1 MFPVRSV
8 SCQPFQTPSPS
19 NADLCLAESLIRR
32 KFQRTNAVE
41 VDGSDET
48 FRKPSIPASATRVS
62 TEQRPS
68 FTHRRRST
76 LRDNARVPSGPR
88 EPPSPAKR
96 SVTMCTMCYGMGRV
110 DRVADFIDRVASGTS
125 STRAPSSMTDTTNN
139 AHSFLADS
147 TTEPFYSKSSFAD
160 PSSSASIYD
169 ASYPTTPA
177 ANTFDFIPTVNFD
190 DFQNSIAS
198 YGGTSP
204 LLSDFPEFP
213 TVGSGRTMPKE
224 GNSSGGAQVSRPPM
238 PKLEPREEP
247 GMGRSASLRTRLTAA
262 PGAKQSGAK
271 ESAVASPPAN
281 SLSLRAKRQSA
292 APQGPPAF
300 NPAPPPAGVGSRAPR
315 KSIGPGVIATMM
327 EGRKTSQPISAEA
340 PFKPSHTQTGSMNK
354 ASRRITMQPTVSTGA
369 EPRISTL
376 TATTQSRANK
386 VKSLQAPPRDSEPGT
401 PSGRSASKGNQGRS
415 QTPSSSGSKR
425 QSTAS
430 GRASG
435 LGARTISPTDA
446 RRLKRLSMMQA
457 PPMPTNLS
465 LTKDYPMPERPVP
478 QEDFPPLK
486 LELPRFT
493 QASPSLIPRKTSSA
507 TPTSARASPELRGS
521 HAAAPG
527 GGVTLSTKS
536 SFSSLLNLSGSTSRL
551 PTPKTRNVHSSSA
564 QYGEDEEI
572 VPPVPAIPKA
582 FESPRE
588 NDQVFFANN
597 SKADYD
603 REAPS
608 SGKLPK
614 PNRDANPQ
622 SRRKASSD
630 STRAHQRMNT
640 FENIEKSVNVT
651 SNSERT
657 INMAAPKQP
666 RQQQQQQPYD
676 NNGRKNSNLQPL
688 RLPPLNLM
696 PINATKAAG
705 YQRPSQDGERPD
717 EFTIAQTPEPKRIAK
732 TPSTPMTAS
741 KATFYRR
748 QDEES
753 TKANAIRSASSH
765 FALRDLTQ
773 RDDSTSRFFDDSEID
788 LAGMGSLA
796 IPAARQRNAI
806 TPFSS
811 GSLPKA
817 SGEFIRQ
824 QVRASG
830 DDDVYS
836 RGRFE
841 GFQIQGG
848 KPQGPRPSRSGET
861 TSATTSATPTSLDS
875 PAVEGSQPSGK
886 KENGGSAIRRK
897 LSMGWHRASSK
908 ATNSLSDHKSSP
920 AQDESASEHEKAE
933 KQKKRASQMP
943 PPKLP
948 ASATWAA
955 EIPSLPVTNSARGSL
970 DSARGKIPAPVDSK
984 LSPQKRIIDGER
996 STPASKTKSMHN
1008 EQPQP
1013 VNTANRASSWGQI
1026 GTVTRST
1033 TKAPAVK
1040 PRNVSSTSSLTVKA
1054 KDKDDL
1060 AADEEM
1066 RRLSQKR
1073 RDVDSAA
1080 KESEEL
1086 KRRAVARSAMTPE
1099 SVLHDRNCTLN
1110 IFERGEI
1117 MDYGKDGVYFTGN
1130 KNARKIIGALTPSP
1144 QPSSSDKDKAGNYG
1158 YDDERGDYNIVM
1170 GDHLA
1175 YRYEVVDLLGKGSF
1189 GQVVR
1194 CVDHKDGGVVA
1205 VKIIRN
1211 KKRFHQQAL
1220 VEVGILGRLRDWVS
1234 RSNAEL
1240 MRMFTDMYRRIL
1252 KELKRRFPSPHPST
1266 SARICA
1272 L

>member
-1 MFPVRSV
+1 
-8 SCQPFQTPSPS
+8 
-19 NADLCLAESLIRR
+19 
-32 KFQRTNAVE
+32 
-41 VDGSDET
+41 
-48 FRKPSIPASATRVS
+48 
-62 TEQRPS
+62 
-68 FTHRRRST
+68 
-76 LRDNARVPSGPR
+76 
-88 EPPSPAKR
+88 
-96 SVTMCTMCYGMGRV
+96 
-110 DRVADFIDRVASGTS
+110 
-125 STRAPSSMTDTTNN
+125 MTDTTNN
-139 AHSFLADS
+139 AHSFLDD
-147 TTEPFYSKSSFAD
+147 TTNEPFYSKSSFAD
-160 PSSSASIYD
+160 PSSTASNHD

-177 ANTFDFIPTVNFD
+177 SNTFDFVPTVNFD

-198 YGGTSP
+198 YGGGASP

-213 TVGSGRTMPKE
+213 TVGSGRAMPKE
-224 GNSSGGAQVSRPPM
+224 SNSNSNSSAGVHPNRPPV

-247 GMGRSASLRTRLTAA
+247 SVGRSGSLRKRLSAA
-262 PGAKQSGAK
+262 PGPKQGVNQLGGK
-271 ESAVASPPAN
+271 ESAVASPPAH
-281 SLSLRAKRQSA
+281 SLSLRSKRQSA
-292 APQGPPAF
+292 VPQGPPPF
-300 NPAPPPAGVGSRAPR
+300 NPAPPPVGAGSRAPR
-315 KSIGPGVIATMM
+315 KSLGPGVIATMM
-327 EGRKTSQPISAEA
+327 EGRKTSQPLSGDA
-340 PFKPSHTQTGSMNK
+340 PFKPNAGQTGIANK
-354 ASRRITMQPTVSTGA
+354 ASRRITMQPSVSTGA
-369 EPRISTL
+369 ESRISTL

-386 VKSLQAPPRDSEPGT
+386 VKSLQAPPRETEPGT
-401 PSGRSASKGNQGRS
+401 PNGRNVSKGTQNRS

-465 LTKDYPMPERPVP
+465 LTKDHPMPERPAPQVP

-493 QASPSLIPRKTSSA
+493 QASPSLIPRKTNSV
-507 TPTSARASPELRGS
+507 TPTSARGSPELRGPELRGS
-521 HAAAPG
+521 HVAAPG

-564 QYGEDEEI
+564 QYGEDDEV

-588 NDQVFFANN
+588 NDQVFFANP
-597 SKADYD
+597 SKEDHD
-603 REAPS
+603 REALPA
-608 SGKLPK
+608 GKLPK
-614 PNRDANPQ
+614 PNRDTNLQ
-622 SRRKASSD
+622 NRRKPSSD
-630 STRAHQRMNT
+630 STRTHQRMNT
-640 FENIEKSVNVT
+640 FENIERSVNMT
-651 SNSERT
+651 
-657 INMAAPKQP
+657 APKP
-666 RQQQQQQPYD
+666 ARQQQQQFD

-696 PINATKAAG
+696 PINAAKSG
-705 YQRPSQDGERPD
+705 NHRSSQDGERPD
-717 EFTIAQTPEPKRIAK
+717 DFTTAQTPEPKRTAK

-748 QDEES
+748 QEEDAA
-753 TKANAIRSASSH
+753 KPNAIRSASSH
-765 FALRDLTQ
+765 FALRDMMQ
-773 RDDSTSRFFDDSEID
+773 RDDSASRFFDDSELD
-788 LAGMGSLA
+788 LAGMGLP
-796 IPAARQRNAI
+796 IPSARQRNAI
-806 TPFSS
+806 TPFAS

-824 QVRASG
+824 RVRASG
-830 DDDVYS
+830 DDDDYS
-836 RGRFE
+836 VGRFE
-841 GFQIQGG
+841 GFQMQGG
-848 KPQGPRPSRSGET
+848 KPQGPRPSRSGTNASTKTSET
-861 TSATTSATPTSLDS
+861 QTSLES
-875 PAVEGSQPSGK
+875 PAVDSNSSGGK

-908 ATNSLSDHKSSP
+908 ATSSLSDQKSSP
-920 AQDESASEHEKAE
+920 AQDESASASEQEKND

-948 ASATWAA
+948 ASATWTGDV
-955 EIPSLPVTNSARGSL
+955 PSLPSTNSARASL
-970 DSARGKIPAPVDSK
+970 DSARGKVAAPVDHK
-984 LSPQKRIIDGER
+984 ASPQKRLIDGER
-996 STPASKTKSMHN
+996 STPAAKTKSMHG

-1033 TKAPAVK
+1033 KAPTAK
-1040 PRNVSSTSSLTVKA
+1040 PRNVSSTSSFAAKP

-1073 RDVDSAA
+1073 RDVDAAA

-1086 KRRAVARSAMTPE
+1086 KRRAVPRSAMTPE
-1099 SVLHDRNCTLN
+1099 NVLHDRNCTLN

-1130 KNARKIIGALTPSP
+1130 KNARKIIGTLTPSP

-1175 YRYEVVDLLGKGSF
+1175 YRYEVIDLLGKGSF

-1234 RSNAEL
+1234 WE
-1240 MRMFTDMYRRIL
+1240 
-1252 KELKRRFPSPHPST
+1252 
-1266 SARICA
+1266 
-1272 L
+1272 

>member
-1 MFPVRSV
+1 MH
-8 SCQPFQTPSPS
+8 
-19 NADLCLAESLIRR
+19 
-32 KFQRTNAVE
+32 
-41 VDGSDET
+41 
-48 FRKPSIPASATRVS
+48 SANNV
-62 TEQRPS
+62 
-68 FTHRRRST
+68 HH
-76 LRDNARVPSGPR
+76 
-88 EPPSPAKR
+88 
-96 SVTMCTMCYGMGRV
+96 
-110 DRVADFIDRVASGTS
+110 RVASGS
-125 STRAPSSMTDTTNN
+125 FSARAPSSVTNTTNN
-139 AHSFLADS
+139 AHSFLAGTPS
-147 TTEPFYSKSSFAD
+147 EPFFSKSSFAD
-160 PSSSASIYD
+160 PSTTSNHD

-177 ANTFDFIPTVNFD
+177 TNNFDFIPTVNFD
-190 DFQNSIAS
+190 DLHNSIAK
-198 YGGTSP
+198 YGGASP
-204 LLSDFPEFP
+204 LLSDFPDIP
-213 TVGSGRTMPKE
+213 TFGSGRAMPKE
-224 GNSSGGAQVSRPPM
+224 SNNSAGAHPNRPPV
-238 PKLEPREEP
+238 PKLEPREDS
-247 GMGRSASLRTRLTAA
+247 GIGRSGSLRSRLNTA
-262 PGAKQSGAK
+262 GAKQGASQPGGK
-271 ESAVASPPAN
+271 ESTAASSPAN

-292 APQGPPAF
+292 APQGPPTF
-300 NPAPPPAGVGSRAPR
+300 NPAPPPVGAGSRPR
-315 KSIGPGVIATMM
+315 KSLGPGVIASMM
-327 EGRKTSQPISAEA
+327 EGRRTSQHISAEPA
-340 PFKPSHTQTGSMNK
+340 FKSNPGQTGIGNK
-354 ASRRITMQPTVSTGA
+354 AARRITMQPPASAGA
-369 EPRISTL
+369 EPRVSTL

-386 VKSLQAPPRDSEPGT
+386 VKSLQAPPREADPGT
-401 PSGRSASKGNQGRS
+401 PGGRPVSKGTQNRS

-425 QSTAS
+425 QSTVS

-446 RRLKRLSMMQA
+446 RRLKRISMMQA
-457 PPMPTNLS
+457 PPMPTSFSLS
-465 LTKDYPMPERPVP
+465 KDYPMPERNIP
-478 QEDFPPLK
+478 QEDSPPLK

-493 QASPSLIPRKTSSA
+493 QASPSLIPRKTSSV
-507 TPTSARASPELRGS
+507 TPTSARASPEVRGA

-536 SFSSLLNLSGSTSRL
+536 SFSSLLNLNGSTSRL

-564 QYGEDEEI
+564 QYGEEDEA

-588 NDQVFFANN
+588 NDQVFFANT
-597 SKADYD
+597 SKSEYD
-603 REAPS
+603 RDVPFPAR
-608 SGKLPK
+608 LPK
-614 PNRDANPQ
+614 P
-622 SRRKASSD
+622 SREPTSQDRRRPSAD

-640 FENIEKSVNVT
+640 IENIERSVNMT
-651 SNSERT
+651 
-657 INMAAPKQP
+657 APKP
-666 RQQQQQQPYD
+666 TRQQQFD

-696 PINATKAAG
+696 PIDASKSSG
-705 YQRPSQDGERPD
+705 YHRPSQDAERPED
-717 EFTIAQTPEPKRIAK
+717 FTISQTPEPKRIAK

-748 QDEES
+748 QDEEM
-753 TKANAIRSASSH
+753 TKPKPIRSASSH
-765 FALRDLTQ
+765 FALRDMMQ
-773 RDDSTSRFFDDSEID
+773 RDDSASRFFDDTELD
-788 LAGMGSLA
+788 LAGMGL
-796 IPAARQRNAI
+796 PVPPARQRNAI

-824 QVRASG
+824 RVRASG
-830 DDDVYS
+830 DDDDYAA
-836 RGRFE
+836 GRFE

-848 KPQGPRPSRSGET
+848 KPLGPRPSRAGTNASAKTSET
-861 TSATTSATPTSLDS
+861 QTSLESPVVDS
-875 PAVEGSQPSGK
+875 SHSSGK
-886 KENGGSAIRRK
+886 KDNGGSAIRRK

-920 AQDESASEHEKAE
+920 PQDESASEQEKAN
-933 KQKKRASQMP
+933 KQKKKRASEMP

-948 ASATWAA
+948 ASATWAG
-955 EIPSLPVTNSARGSL
+955 ELPSLPAINNTRTSL
-970 DSARGKIPAPVDSK
+970 DSMRGKVAAPGDSK
-984 LSPQKRIIDGER
+984 LSPPKRSVDTER
-996 STPASKTKSMHN
+996 TTPAAKTKSMHS

-1026 GTVTRST
+1026 GTITRST
-1033 TKAPAVK
+1033 NTKVAQ
-1040 PRNVSSTSSLTVKA
+1040 PRTRQASSTSSFSA
-1054 KDKDDL
+1054 MSKDKDDL

-1073 RDVDSAA
+1073 RDVDTAA

-1086 KRRAVARSAMTPE
+1086 KRRAVARTAMTPDN
-1099 SVLHDRNCTLN
+1099 VLHDRNCTLN

-1144 QPSSSDKDKAGNYG
+1144 QPSSSDKDPKAGNYG

-1234 RSNAEL
+1234 ESR
-1240 MRMFTDMYRRIL
+1240 
-1252 KELKRRFPSPHPST
+1252 
-1266 SARICA
+1266 
-1272 L
+1272 